1 MAEREEETEGDIK
14 KMKYQEVNG
23 WSEDNEL
30 GQQEPEEDVEEDLE
44 DGIQGS
50 LFYSSFEL

>member
-1 MAEREEETEGDIK
+1 MAEREEETEGDIE

-50 LFYSSFEL
+50 LFYSTFEL